1 MQKHGKIEKLIRIE
15 KEINSLRDKKEKY
28 WQETK
33 YIYLYA
39 FMTFATVFSPFIHPL
54 LKTTNPEWYIE
65 TTLSTIILNN
75 ICALVI
81 VIGFSQLCALAYFL
95 FFSKKARR
103 YDKKETIINRK
114 LKKLRKEAKLTIDS
128 LEITDVI
135 IEKEMLL
142 KSKYRNNLMIINAL
156 KSVELKNNLNKAYW
170 NAYNLIEEKYK
181 SLGFWSET
189 VNKKTFDEM
198 KKDFLNKGL
207 TLDQLEERIE
217 LMETKVNLNKKNL
230 IVY

>member
-15 KEINSLRDKKEKY
+15 KEINNLKAKKESEWKKVKYMLLYLSMAVTTAIVIFLYPLFEWYTEMTLQISSLREICFYSFMFMILLALSHLFALCFSKTSQLYNKKE
-28 WQETK
+28 
-33 YIYLYA
+33 I
-39 FMTFATVFSPFIHPL
+39 
-54 LKTTNPEWYIE
+54 
-65 TTLSTIILNN
+65 
-75 ICALVI
+75 
-81 VIGFSQLCALAYFL
+81 
-95 FFSKKARR
+95 
-103 YDKKETIINRK
+103 IINRK
-114 LKKLRKEAKLTIDS
+114 LKKLRKEAKLTIES

-189 VNKKTFDEM
+189 VNKKTFDDM

>member
-15 KEINSLRDKKEKY
+15 KEINSLRAKKEKY

-33 YIYLYA
+33 YIYLYT
-39 FMTFATVFSPFIHPL
+39 FMTVATVFSPFIHPL

-65 TTLSTIILNN
+65 TTLSIIILNN
-75 ICALVI
+75 MCALVI
-81 VIGFSQLCALAYFL
+81 LIGFSQLCSLVYFL

-103 YDKKETIINRK
+103 YDKKEKIINRK
-114 LKKLRKEAKLTIDS
+114 LKKLRKEASLTIES

-135 IEKEMLL
+135 IGKEMLL

-189 VNKKTFDEM
+189 VNKKTFDDM

>member
-15 KEINSLRDKKEKY
+15 KEINNLKAKKESEWKKVKYMLLYLSMAVTTAIVIFLYPLFEWYTDMTLQISSLREICFY
-28 WQETK
+28 S
-33 YIYLYA
+33 
-39 FMTFATVFSPFIHPL
+39 FMFMILLASSHLFALCFS
-54 LKTTNPEWYIE
+54 KT
-65 TTLSTIILNN
+65 
-75 ICALVI
+75 
-81 VIGFSQLCALAYFL
+81 SQLYN
-95 FFSKKARR
+95 
-103 YDKKETIINRK
+103 KKETIINRK
-114 LKKLRKEAKLTIDS
+114 LKKLRKEAKLTIES

-189 VNKKTFDEM
+189 MNKKTFDDM